1 MTYEQYINNPLQTR
15 LGGNT
20 RELYRA
26 MYNAK
31 LDNLL
36 VRVNNDIKFKP
47 LKNDKDGSYYL
58 YIKIPSEVVKDFTY
72 DVVIRFKRP
81 GHNVDFDKDLKAYDV
96 EFFSNDPAFVYNLE
110 YTFKSKD
117 MFIKDLEPKALKLA
131 LKKEPKVTNP
141 NNQIVYCKSLYFA
154 YLIMKQ
160 RGLFNKSIYIDTY
173 NKKRL
178 LNEIEDSESKIER
191 RQELGREANKE
202 ERKIKE
208 QKQIKKALNKSKL
221 GRSLNYQ
228 VGSPDFSMKAIDF
241 NRSKSG
247 KKTNAGAKLNFN
259 KSKKI

>member
-1 MTYEQYINNPLQTR
+1 MTFEQYINNPLQTR

-20 RELYRA
+20 REIYRM
-26 MYNAK
+26 MYTGK
-31 LDNLL
+31 LDALL
-36 VRVNNDIKFKP
+36 VRVNNDIKFKT
-47 LKNDKDGSYYL
+47 LKNKKDGSYYL

-117 MFIKDLEPKALKLA
+117 MFIKDLTPKASKMA

-141 NNQIVYCKSLYFA
+141 NNQIIYCKSLYFA

-160 RGLFNKSIYIDTY
+160 RGLFVKSIYLDNY
-173 NKKRL
+173 DKKRL
-178 LNEIEDSESKIER
+178 LEEIEDSDVKIER
-191 RQELGREANKE
+191 RQELGAEANKE

-208 QKQIKKALNKSKL
+208 QSQIKRTLNKSKL

-228 VGSPDFSMKAIDF
+228 VSSPDFSLKAVDF
-241 NRSKSG
+241 NRTG
-247 KKTNAGAKLNFN
+247 TTKKNNAGAKINFN
-259 KSKKI
+259 KAKKI

>member
-1 MTYEQYINNPLQTR
+1 MTFEQYINNPLQTR

-20 RELYRA
+20 REVYRM
-26 MYNAK
+26 MYTGK
-31 LDNLL
+31 LDALL
-36 VRVNNDIKFKP
+36 VRVNNDIKFKT
-47 LKNDKDGSYYL
+47 LKNQKDGSYYL

-81 GHNVDFDKDLKAYDV
+81 GHNVDFDKDLKSYDV

-117 MFIKDLEPKALKLA
+117 MFIKDLEPKALKMA

-154 YLIMKQ
+154 YLIAKQ
-160 RGLFNKSIYIDTY
+160 RGLFNKSIYLDTY

-178 LNEIEDSESKIER
+178 LESIEDSESKIER
-191 RQELGREANKE
+191 RQELGREADKE
-202 ERKIKE
+202 EKKVKE
-208 QKQIKKALNKSKL
+208 QRQIKRALNRSKI
-221 GRSLNYQ
+221 GRSIDYEVQ
-228 VGSPDFSMKAIDF
+228 SPDFSLKAVEF
-241 NRSKSG
+241 KNVGKTKSNKAGG
-247 KKTNAGAKLNFN
+247 KVNFN